1 MMKLM
6 IALWTFLQAAGAA
19 PVEFTSSD
27 VADAAEALT
36 TRRAHMTHEIRRLS
50 GVRVAGPAVTLRLT
64 RDDRA
69 SSVDAGVAV
78 ITFLEQVPE
87 GSVVVAVLDDDKAF
101 AVFGASFAVLAKA
114 RNLAGFV
121 IDGAARDSAVL
132 NDIGLPVFARGLA
145 AGSAGGHYRLTGTNV
160 VVQCGDVTVAPGDY
174 VVADEDGVAVAPSA
188 RQAEILES
196 AAKRQRE
203 ERALLSRIKGTKSY
217 LQVLKE
223 TRSSEPAAAMKS
235 EGAMDDIAE
244 LKRLNALY
252 VDSVAHANAEQF
264 ETILANDFLCSNPDG
279 SLVNRAEFLAQTGR
293 GPTLIIEV
301 ADVRIRVFGDLALI
315 HAETTFTLPDGRR
328 GRGRY
333 TDVWVRRENR
343 WLAVSAHVTRVM

>member
-1 MMKLM
+1 MGFTV
-6 IALWTFLQAAGAA
+6 ALWAFLQAAGTM

-27 VADAAEALT
+27 VADATEALT
-36 TRRAHMTHEIRRLS
+36 GQRAHMTHEIRRLS

-64 RDDRA
+64 RDERA
-69 SSVDAGVAV
+69 SSVEAGVAA

-87 GSVVVAVLDDDKAF
+87 GSVVIAVLDDDKGF

-132 NDIGLPVFARGLA
+132 TDIGFPVFARGVA
-145 AGSAGGHYRLTGTNV
+145 AGSAGGHYRVTGTNIP
-160 VVQCGDVTVAPGDY
+160 VQAGDITVAPGDY
-174 VVADEDGVAVAPSA
+174 VVADEDGVAVAPKA
-188 RQAEILES
+188 RLREVLES

-203 ERALLSRIKGTKSY
+203 ERALLSRIAETKSY
-217 LQVLKE
+217 LRVITE
-223 TRSSEPAAAMKS
+223 TRSTGPARAMRQ
-235 EGAMDDIAE
+235 EAPMDDIAD
-244 LKRLNALY
+244 LTRLNALY
-252 VDSVAHANAEQF
+252 VASVANANAEQF

-279 SLVNRAEFLAQTGR
+279 SLVNRAEFLAQTRR
-293 GPTLIIEV
+293 GPKLIIEI
-301 ADVRIRVFGDLALI
+301 ADVRIRIFGDVALI

-333 TDVWVRRENR
+333 TDVWARRENR
-343 WLAVSAHVTRVM
+343 WLAVSAHVTRVN